1 MTEIQI
7 EKLLEA
13 ACDICWWPSGST
25 AYDDIMNDNPDYHEP
40 CENCRFE
47 KVLNEVLADEP

>member
-47 KVLNEVLADEP
+47 KVLNEVLADAE